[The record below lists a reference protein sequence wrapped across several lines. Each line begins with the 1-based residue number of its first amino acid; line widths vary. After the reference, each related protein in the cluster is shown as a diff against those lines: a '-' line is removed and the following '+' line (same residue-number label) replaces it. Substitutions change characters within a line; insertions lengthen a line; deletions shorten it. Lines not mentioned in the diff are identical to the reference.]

1 MQTKI
6 VCQAIPSIQ
15 RMKMNIAFVLLLC
28 AAAVSSFAAVDR
40 AGSGAG
46 VEDEDFGDLSEYDY
60 DMYGSG
66 LER

>member
-1 MQTKI
+1 MQTK
-6 VCQAIPSIQ
+6 VLYQAIPSITTTK
-15 RMKMNIAFVLLLC
+15 MKTAFVLLLC